1 MYWSNQT
8 TQGVLFHELTI
19 LYRLYQLFGSDL
31 QGDNPPMDCS
41 PMGQNLENEVDAQH
55 GNYDFYD
62 LILGADIT
70 YDCSFPM
77 ISSLLDLIS
86 SLSHDE
92 TWTLLAHGV
101 RSAEKAMDLWTALRQ
116 RWPQAQ
122 LLRSD
127 SGISDSFEVMEVME
141 GGETETPVMI
151 FALKGGGKVDEAM
164 YKTMDSMDQKGSQG
178 MKMMDLSP
186 APKVGG
192 WSAD

>member
-1 MYWSNQT
+1 MYWSKQT

-19 LYRLYQLFGSDL
+19 LYQLFGSDL

-41 PMGQNLENEVDAQH
+41 PMDQNLENSPVDAQR
-55 GNYDFYD
+55 NYDVYD

-101 RSAEKAMDLWTALRQ
+101 RSTEKAMDLWAALRQ
-116 RWPQAQ
+116 RWPRAQ
-122 LLRSD
+122 L
-127 SGISDSFEVMEVME
+127 MEVME

-164 YKTMDSMDQKGSQG
+164 
-178 MKMMDLSP
+178 
-186 APKVGG
+186 
-192 WSAD
+192 

>member
-1 MYWSNQT
+1 MAQK
-8 TQGVLFHELTI
+8 
-19 LYRLYQLFGSDL
+19 
-31 QGDNPPMDCS
+31 
-41 PMGQNLENEVDAQH
+41 LENSPVDAQR
-55 GNYDFYD
+55 NDDVYD

-101 RSAEKAMDLWTALRQ
+101 RSTEKAMDLWTALRQ
-116 RWPQAQ
+116 RWP
-122 LLRSD
+122 
-127 SGISDSFEVMEVME
+127 VMEVMD

-164 YKTMDSMDQKGSQG
+164 
-178 MKMMDLSP
+178 
-186 APKVGG
+186 
-192 WSAD
+192 